1 MAARIPPLAFALAL
15 ALPFAPLARAEDAA
29 PEGPAAE
36 PAPAETPK
44 PAKAETDDTS
54 IFKDWKLVKQRG
66 VAHSKKRAEFWAG
79 KGAAGKDL
87 IWLGLMYE
95 RGEDYPKA
103 IEALKGY
110 LDWKPP
116 EGDAK
121 AADTKQKNLELAW
134 KTMILAHTKNRDWP
148 GTIKACE
155 TFREEMPGSALTA
168 EMFLYEGRAHRMAGD
183 DAKAIDAFGK
193 AADLKYVKATLDLAD
208 VYLCNGDVAG
218 AKSAI
223 ARLPMEDA
231 KGRDFLLQ
239 HYLAFLDMVGTS
251 APSLEKAVSV
261 GSGDAP
267 KDWSKPT
274 VLYFWGMQTANA
286 DRRLKRLEDL
296 RRAYSDKIQAA
307 GISKY
312 QKYNPQTMKV
322 EEGMTEEQEQE
333 WLRKLIAD
341 SPQRLP
347 PMIVVPGDLA
357 DAMKI
362 KFEGQITLV
371 DKDGK
376 YRYVRLTD
384 MEPYDIQAVEMAV
397 KKVLGN

>member
-1 MAARIPPLAFALAL
+1 MAARIHPLALALAL
-15 ALPFAPLARAEDAA
+15 ALPFAPVARAEDAA
-29 PEGPAAE
+29 PEAPPAE
-36 PAPAETPK
+36 PAPAEGAK
-44 PAKAETDDTS
+44 PARQETDDTS
-54 IFKDWKLVKQRG
+54 IFKDWKLVKGRG

-79 KGAAGKDL
+79 KGASGKDL

-95 RGEDYPKA
+95 RGEEYAKA
-103 IEALKGY
+103 IEALQGY
-110 LDWKPP
+110 LDWTPP
-116 EGDAK
+116 ADDPK
-121 AADTKQKNLELAW
+121 ANETKQKNLELAW
-134 KTMILAHTKNRDWP
+134 KTKVLSHTKSRDWA
-148 GTIKACE
+148 GTVKACQ
-155 TFREEMPGSALTA
+155 TFREALAESVLTA
-168 EMFLYEGRAHRMAGD
+168 EMYLYEGRAHRMSGD
-183 DAKAIDAFGK
+183 DAKAIEAFGK
-193 AADLKYVKATLDLAD
+193 AADLKYVKGTLDLAD

-218 AKSAI
+218 AKAAI
-223 ARLPMEDA
+223 AKLPMDEA

-239 HYLAFLDMVGTS
+239 HYLAFLDLVGTP

-274 VLYFWGMQTANA
+274 ILYFWGMQTANA

-296 RRAYSDKIQAA
+296 RRAYSDKIMAA
-307 GISKY
+307 GLSKY

-322 EEGMTEEQEQE
+322 EDTMTEEQEQD

-347 PMIVVPGDLA
+347 PMIVAPVDFA

-371 DKDGK
+371 DQEGK
-376 YRYVRLTD
+376 FRYVRLTD
-384 MEPYDIQAVEMAV
+384 MEPYDIQALELAV
-397 KKVLGN
+397 KKVTGN